1 VCHVLRFTPDAVL
14 RAEQSR
20 EFPTTA
26 GVEQTDC
33 VPQIARH
40 RALIRDQTDSLS
52 GDRLRIVEENL
63 QSRADG
69 H

>member
-1 VCHVLRFTPDAVL
+1 MRIPMRCV
-14 RAEQSR
+14 R
-20 EFPTTA
+20 E
-26 GVEQTDC
+26 
-33 VPQIARH
+33 IARD
-40 RALIRDQTDSLS
+40 RALIRDQTDTLS

>member
-1 VCHVLRFTPDAVL
+1 
-14 RAEQSR
+14 
-20 EFPTTA
+20 
-26 GVEQTDC
+26 VEQTDR
-33 VPQIARH
+33 VAQIARH

-52 GDRLRIVEENL
+52 SDRLRIVEENL